1 MAQSCLQAQAGSI
14 SAADS
19 FTRDEHLPPDTGSGT
34 VILRD
39 ADAPPGRA
47 WTAYTKPMKILRAD
61 EPSQIAPLL
70 AEIEQSTA
78 RGRHAAGFLAYEAA
92 PAFDNA
98 LSVHPRCPVPLAW
111 FGICES
117 AQPIPPPGWNH
128 SPVAPQW
135 SATLSRDEYRHA
147 AARILEYIAAGDTY
161 QVNFTS
167 RLTAPFPD
175 DPFELLSTLQLS
187 QPKAYTAFVHT
198 GDHTICSV
206 SPELFFRLDD
216 RRILCR
222 PMKGT
227 AARGATLREDRRRA
241 NWLQES
247 EKNRAEN
254 VMIVDMVRNDLGKI
268 ARQGSVE
275 VPALYDIER
284 HETLFQMTSTVQAD
298 TGESLSTIFGALFPS
313 ASVTGAPKVRTMQII
328 QELEE
333 APRGVYT
340 GCIGC
345 VGPNRQARF
354 NVAIRTVH
362 VDRQRN
368 VATYGTGSGIVW
380 DSLPD
385 KEFDECGTKSLILQ
399 PASPPFKLLESLR
412 WDPGRGYSFL
422 SRHIRRLRDSAA
434 YFEFDIDT
442 REALRELQ
450 SFEEKLGGGSFKVRL
465 LAGRSGKIHI
475 ESEPITDGEFQ
486 FTPDVGPAVRTACI
500 APHPVESENPF
511 LHHKTTR
518 RSVYRQAALG
528 CENFD
533 DVILWNEN
541 EELTETMVG
550 NLVLHIAGGFV
561 TPPTQCGLLAGT
573 FRADQLESG
582 IIEEQTL
589 TIRDFAGTDGVYM
602 INSVRGWTRL
612 NVSPRDRS
620 APGCDG

>member
-1 MAQSCLQAQAGSI
+1 
-14 SAADS
+14 
-19 FTRDEHLPPDTGSGT
+19 
-34 VILRD
+34 
-39 ADAPPGRA
+39 
-47 WTAYTKPMKILRAD
+47 MKILRAD

-111 FGICES
+111 FGIYES

-345 VGPNRQARF
+345 VAL
-354 NVAIRTVH
+354 
-362 VDRQRN
+362 
-368 VATYGTGSGIVW
+368 
-380 DSLPD
+380 LP
-385 KEFDECGTKSLILQ
+385 I
-399 PASPPFKLLESLR
+399 
-412 WDPGRGYSFL
+412 PG
-422 SRHIRRLRDSAA
+422 
-434 YFEFDIDT
+434 
-442 REALRELQ
+442 
-450 SFEEKLGGGSFKVRL
+450 
-465 LAGRSGKIHI
+465 
-475 ESEPITDGEFQ
+475 
-486 FTPDVGPAVRTACI
+486 
-500 APHPVESENPF
+500 
-511 LHHKTTR
+511 
-518 RSVYRQAALG
+518 
-528 CENFD
+528 
-533 DVILWNEN
+533 
-541 EELTETMVG
+541 
-550 NLVLHIAGGFV
+550 
-561 TPPTQCGLLAGT
+561 
-573 FRADQLESG
+573 
-582 IIEEQTL
+582 
-589 TIRDFAGTDGVYM
+589 
-602 INSVRGWTRL
+602 
-612 NVSPRDRS
+612 
-620 APGCDG
+620 